1 MTPSTSMYLMLLSGP
16 LMLLVALIFIIG
28 WRRRSHAAFRWFLVG
43 AGVWTVGVIM
53 KFVAAAGISIP
64 VYFALGKPTDY
75 AAALSQLSWG
85 WILLSALCSGALTG
99 VFEIGVT
106 YLAARIWRSM
116 TTDAGRAVAVGV
128 GAGAFEAMLL
138 GLAVLVGI
146 PVALFGLP
154 DAEVGKKELMRSM
167 AITPALWLVPVVERL
182 IALLC
187 HISSRALVLLSVAKN
202 RLSYFWCGFL
212 ILTAVDAVAG
222 YFDTSGQVM
231 KINTWWIEL
240 AIAPLA
246 IISIPIIRWCI
257 RNWPKTEMPVEAAS
271 EGLIVE
277 NG

>member
-1 MTPSTSMYLMLLSGP
+1 MLLSGP
-16 LMLLVALIFIIG
+16 LMLLVALLFIIG
-28 WRRRSHAAFRWFLVG
+28 WKRRSHVAFRWFLVG

-64 VYFALGKPTDY
+64 VYFALGKPTDF

-116 TTDAGRAVAVGV
+116 AADAGRAVAIGI
-128 GAGAFEAMLL
+128 GAGAFEAILL
-138 GLAVLVGI
+138 GLSLAAFLGI
-146 PVALFGLP
+146 AMTLSEFPRT
-154 DAEVGKKELMRSM
+154 EVFVKKELMRSM
-167 AITPALWLVPVVERL
+167 AITPLLWLLPAVERTL
-182 IALLC
+182 ALLC
-187 HISSRALVLLSVAKN
+187 HISSRALVLLSVAKK
-202 RLSYFWCGFL
+202 RLSYFWYGFL

-222 YFDTSGQVM
+222 YFHAARQVG
-231 KINTWWIEL
+231 KISTWWILL
-240 AIAPLA
+240 AIVPFA
-246 IISIPIIRWCI
+246 IISIPTIRWCI

-271 EGLIVE
+271 EDLTIK